1 MNIRPV
7 NGGIDREGWAR
18 TQSRRGTMTQ
28 PHGARVNVL
37 FDTPRVIYVAQTIK
51 SGTEQ
56 NAPYVMNVALTGR
69 TGNAL

>member
-1 MNIRPV
+1 
-7 NGGIDREGWAR
+7 
-18 TQSRRGTMTQ
+18 MTQ